1 VITEKQFALGFS
13 GFWQGLLPMMENHI
27 RSTNERLERFAR
39 PMVSSSPTATHGLVS
54 ELAFRMFVAS
64 AQARLPV
71 EALSSGQIRACVEA
85 ATSHIRGM
93 RQLSRTPVPD
103 PRPDEIAEATL
114 LAQRHTLFFKRADEL
129 ILMPTFPG
137 CGWLMECSG
146 DVLSGS
152 MLYEVKAGQRGF
164 RSLDIRQ
171 ALIYC
176 ALNFAA
182 KHHDIASV
190 CLVNPRLGVF
200 VEEDLEDLCLSL
212 SGAPAVEVLAAIV
225 EYCSESQDRYNIG

>member
-1 VITEKQFALGFS
+1 MITEKQFALGFS
-13 GFWQGLLPMMENHI
+13 GFWQSLLPMMENHI
-27 RSTNERLERFAR
+27 RSTNERLQRFAR
-39 PMVSSSPTATHGLVS
+39 PMVSSAPTATHGLVS
-54 ELAFRMFVAS
+54 ELAFRMFVTS
-64 AQARLPV
+64 AHEKLPV
-71 EALSSGQIRACVEA
+71 EDLSSDQIRACVEA

-103 PRPDEIAEATL
+103 PRPNEIAEATL
-114 LAQRHTLFFKRADEL
+114 LAERHALFFKRADEL

-146 DVLSGS
+146 DVISDS

-164 RSLDIRQ
+164 RSLDVRQ
-171 ALIYC
+171 TLIYC

-182 KHHDIASV
+182 KQHDIASV

-200 VEEDLEDLCLSL
+200 IEEDLEDLCLSL